1 MKNYPTSARRLLPC
15 IMLSL
20 ALVAP
25 LLSANTTA
33 QELKFYR
40 YKNASG
46 ITVISTRIPS
56 QFVRKGYDIVTR
68 DGRLIQRIPAEPSAE
83 EKQRILE
90 AQAEAERLKKSDREL
105 LSRYSSVNDIE
116 ADRSRKLTQFD
127 SDLIQRRRSIE
138 KINEETTLWQSKA
151 ADEERRGQAVSAATL
166 DKLAQLRAQKKSIEF
181 AIKQKQQERK
191 QAMERYDSYAARFKI
206 IRPEQ

>member
-1 MKNYPTSARRLLPC
+1 MKSYSTSTRRFLPC

-25 LLSANTTA
+25 LLSTNTTA

-56 QFVRKGYDIVTR
+56 KFVRKGYDIVTR
-68 DGRLIQRIPAEPSAE
+68 DGRLIKSIPAEPSAE
-83 EKQRILE
+83 EKQKILE
-90 AQAEAERLKKSDREL
+90 AQAEAERLKKRDRQL
-105 LSRYSSVNDIE
+105 LSRYSSVSDIE
-116 ADRSRKLTQFD
+116 ADRARKLALFD
-127 SDLIQRRRSIE
+127 TDLMLRKRNIE

-166 DKLAQLRAQKKSIEF
+166 DKLVQLKAQKEAIEL
-181 AIKQKQQERK
+181 AIQQKQKEQQ
-191 QAMERYDSYAARFKI
+191 QAIDRYASDIARFKI
-206 IRPEQ
+206 IRPE